1 MSQGMRL
8 SVSDVARLLTNP
20 SPENR
25 AETVIKV
32 GAEFAHGGMDDE
44 AISLALEIFRIVV
57 HDAEIRVRKALA
69 ESVKDNP
76 LVPHDVAM
84 TLAQDVAEV
93 AIPILENSSV
103 LDEKDLI
110 EIVRNFDS
118 DHQVAIAKREQVSTS
133 ISEAL
138 ANTHNEDVVAT
149 LVANNGAKI
158 SEQTLTTVLDEFGD
172 NEQINAP
179 LVRRRSLPITIAE
192 RLVTLVSESLKEHI
206 VTHHEISEDLASD
219 LILESRERATV
230 SLLGS
235 NDQAGDVA
243 RLVDQLFENGRLT
256 PTLVLRALC
265 MGDMQ
270 FFAHAM
276 SRRGNIPVANVYSL
290 IDDSGRLGMK
300 SLFENSGMPV
310 GMLDLARVALNII
323 TETEYDGLEN
333 DRDRFRSRMIER
345 VLTTFESGI
354 NPENLDYF
362 ISKLGSSPPPA
373 AAH

>member
-44 AISLALEIFRIVV
+44 AISLAREIFRIVV

-290 IDDSGRLGMK
+290 VDDSGRLGMK